1 MSFNLNLYETSLARF
16 ITYPE
21 WCVKKV
27 TFEPFERSIF
37 VGSAWSFVFSSPPQR
52 PMTPTLKDFYTRSY
66 TLLLKW
72 KQLKSKIIFIISFF
86 FNVPGWAS
94 AMDKLFTLVSCIAR
108 LRLYQ
113 KGFNKDIFLLYCLLY
128 SENKVI
134 YVI

>member
-37 VGSAWSFVFSSPPQR
+37 VGSAWSFVFSSLPQR
-52 PMTPTLKDFYTRSY
+52 PMTLTLKDFYTRSY

-72 KQLKSKIIFIISFF
+72 KQLKSNIIFIISFF

-94 AMDKLFTLVSCIAR
+94 AMDKLFTLVSCIAG
-108 LRLYQ
+108 LQLYQ
-113 KGFNKDIFLLYCLLY
+113 KGFNKDFLLYCLLY